1 MPGLDAMVYL
11 LFLRLLKYLF
21 SAVSVLAGL
30 LAITNYYLNTQTVYG
45 STSTISSYGGEDSVA
60 KRNDIS
66 SSSSEASP
74 NITSIIDNPQL
85 LTAANVTSNGLL
97 VHISF
102 EWIVT
107 MLIVVFGKLHI
118 SVGKSFALANM
129 TDCFKVLKASAHH
142 LKLVQEWTHM

>member
-1 MPGLDAMVYL
+1 MVYL

-30 LAITNYYLNTQTVYG
+30 LAITNYYLNTQTTYG

-60 KRNDIS
+60 KRDDTS
-66 SSSSEASP
+66 SSSSGASP

-85 LTAANVTSNGLL
+85 LTAANVTGNGLL

-107 MLIVVFGKLHI
+107 MLIVVFGKLNI
-118 SVGKSFALANM
+118 SIKKFFVLANM
-129 TDCFKVLKASAHH
+129 TDCSKVLKASAHH
-142 LKLVQEWTHM
+142 LRLVQEWTHM

>member
-21 SAVSVLAGL
+21 SAMSVLAGL
-30 LAITNYYLNTQTVYG
+30 LAITNYYLNTQTTYG
-45 STSTISSYGGEDSVA
+45 STSTFSSSGGEDSVT
-60 KRNDIS
+60 KRDDIS
-66 SSSSEASP
+66 SSSSGASP
-74 NITSIIDNPQL
+74 NITSIINNPQL

-118 SVGKSFALANM
+118 PAGKSFVLANM
-129 TDCFKVLKASAHH
+129 TDCFEVLKASAHH
-142 LKLVQEWTHM
+142 LRLVQEWTHM

>member
-21 SAVSVLAGL
+21 SAMSVLAGL
-30 LAITNYYLNTQTVYG
+30 LAITNYYLNTQTTYG
-45 STSTISSYGGEDSVA
+45 STSTFFSSGDEDSVT
-60 KRNDIS
+60 KRDDIS
-66 SSSSEASP
+66 SSSSGASP
-74 NITSIIDNPQL
+74 NITSIIKNPQL

-118 SVGKSFALANM
+118 PDEKSFVLANM
-129 TDCFKVLKASAHH
+129 TNCSEVLKASAHH
-142 LKLVQEWTHM
+142 LRLVQEWTHM